1 MISAS
6 VAHSSCFPFTQAW
19 EGRGEDGVQKYPHP
33 FGREKKIIVHI
44 SSVVHTSSVPVK
56 SRKNA
61 RLCLLQIEFHLK
73 FPVAYEMDITIPGLV
88 VQKLK
93 KEKKRNLEN
102 LISLSKSHTISDGRT
117 SRFKFKLEREERDK
131 GGRGWKE

>member
-1 MISAS
+1 M
-6 VAHSSCFPFTQAW
+6 
-19 EGRGEDGVQKYPHP
+19 
-33 FGREKKIIVHI
+33 
-44 SSVVHTSSVPVK
+44 K

-61 RLCLLQIEFHLK
+61 RWCLLQIEFHFK
-73 FPVAYEMDITIPGLV
+73 FPVAYEMDITIPGLA

-102 LISLSKSHTISDGRT
+102 LISLSKSHSISNGRT
-117 SRFKFKLEREERDK
+117 SRFKFKLEREEREK

>member
-1 MISAS
+1 M
-6 VAHSSCFPFTQAW
+6 
-19 EGRGEDGVQKYPHP
+19 
-33 FGREKKIIVHI
+33 
-44 SSVVHTSSVPVK
+44 
-56 SRKNA
+56 
-61 RLCLLQIEFHLK
+61 CLLQIEFHLK

-117 SRFKFKLEREERDK
+117 SRFKFKLEREGWERMEGMK
-131 GGRGWKE
+131 KEK